1 MPPMQQETMG
11 QSPDPPCHGSGL
23 ISALCPCPPLVS
35 APKGEQGCVLK
46 GIYFFNKEIS
56 FTSVACHLLFL
67 SADELWRVA
76 QSGRQ
81 EEVGKKTSY
90 LEKILALSRPQLGDI

>member
-1 MPPMQQETMG
+1 M
-11 QSPDPPCHGSGL
+11 
-23 ISALCPCPPLVS
+23 S
-35 APKGEQGCVLK
+35 APKGEQGRVLK

-67 SADELWRVA
+67 SADELWQVA